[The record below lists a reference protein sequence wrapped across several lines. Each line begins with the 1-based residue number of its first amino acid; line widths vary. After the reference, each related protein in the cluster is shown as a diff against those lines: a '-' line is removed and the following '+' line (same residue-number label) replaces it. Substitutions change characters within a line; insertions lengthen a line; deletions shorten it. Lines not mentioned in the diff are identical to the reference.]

1 MTLRNSK
8 LKWPRGNMQRSGGIF
23 FTLATPPLT
32 PTVLRQFLRPPQ
44 NRRRLLHCRIGLI
57 TSLTDQLHTFLHLL
71 WLDTH
76 ATHLKLPRGL
86 GELGTYL
93 TSMASSGLRIAG
105 ALLALCL
112 IGAVNA
118 QDEAARLESVKSVY
132 LPTTTN
138 DYGSMIYSLL
148 AEQANFLA
156 AKDGAATEGS
166 PLNLLTSM
174 ASWAANAQ
182 TALFNMAPAEE
193 GSTSLQSL
201 PSTPL
206 PDPLTQLLNVT
217 ASWGNI
223 IGNSHADPVPQN
235 LLNFLLENPIGPQLD
250 AALKALPT
258 ITDPVLLANASGSFG
273 SAVNGVPGVPAI
285 FSKGGG
291 NTILSQGATFISYR
305 PCFVSEGATG
315 VSVSTQLIVVNPRGI
330 SSSATGVGIT
340 PKLIEIQPTLIK
352 VKPVGVNVSPTGIQV
367 IPKLIN
373 IGPQVVVSY
382 PATPAAAKAPAAGRH

>member
-1 MTLRNSK
+1 
-8 LKWPRGNMQRSGGIF
+8 
-23 FTLATPPLT
+23 
-32 PTVLRQFLRPPQ
+32 
-44 NRRRLLHCRIGLI
+44 
-57 TSLTDQLHTFLHLL
+57 
-71 WLDTH
+71 
-76 ATHLKLPRGL
+76 
-86 GELGTYL
+86 
-93 TSMASSGLRIAG
+93 MASSGLRFAG
-105 ALLALCL
+105 AVLALCL

-118 QDEAARLESVKSVY
+118 QDDATKLESVKSVY

-182 TALFNMAPAEE
+182 TALFNMAPAEDS
-193 GSTSLQSL
+193 STSLQSL

-206 PDPLTQLLNVT
+206 PDPLSQLLNVT
-217 ASWGNI
+217 ASWGTI

-250 AALKALPT
+250 AAVKALPT
-258 ITDPVLLANASGSFG
+258 ITDPVLLANATANFG
-273 SAVNGVPGVPAI
+273 SAVAGVPGVPAI
-285 FSKGGG
+285 FAKGGG
-291 NTILSQGATFISYR
+291 NQVFSQSATVVAYR
-305 PCFVSEGATG
+305 PCFVTESATG
-315 VSVSTQLIVVNPRGI
+315 VSVSTQLIVVNPRVI
-330 SSSATGVGIT
+330 TSSATGVAIT

-352 VKPVGVNVSPTGIQV
+352 VKPVGVNVAPTGIQV

-373 IGPQVVVSY
+373 VGPQVVISY
-382 PATPAAAKAPAAGRH
+382 PATPAAKAPAAGRH

>member
-1 MTLRNSK
+1 
-8 LKWPRGNMQRSGGIF
+8 MQRPGGIF
-23 FTLATPPLT
+23 FTSATPPLT
-32 PTVLRQFLRPPQ
+32 PNRPTAP
-44 NRRRLLHCRIGLI
+44 
-57 TSLTDQLHTFLHLL
+57 
-71 WLDTH
+71 DTP
-76 ATHLKLPRGL
+76 KR
-86 GELGTYL
+86 TYQ
-93 TSMASSGLRIAG
+93 TSMASSGLRFAG
-105 ALLALCL
+105 ALLAVCL
-112 IGAVNA
+112 IGVVSA
-118 QDEAARLESVKSVY
+118 QDEATKLESIKSVY

-138 DYGSMIYSLL
+138 DYGGMIYSLL

-182 TALFNMAPAEE
+182 TALFNMAPSE
-193 GSTSLQSL
+193 GGTTSQQSL

-206 PDPLTQLLNVT
+206 PDPLSQLLNVT
-217 ASWGNI
+217 ASWGTI

-258 ITDPVLLANASGSFG
+258 VTDPVLLANATANFGNSLKTGS
-273 SAVNGVPGVPAI
+273 VTVPGVPAI
-285 FSKGGG
+285 FNNGGG
-291 NTILSQGATFISYR
+291 NTVFSQSANVVAYR

-315 VSVSTQLIVVNPRGI
+315 VQVSTQLIVVNPRAI
-330 SSSATGVGIT
+330 SSSATGVAIT
-340 PKLIEIQPTLIK
+340 PKLIEVQPTLIK

-373 IGPQVVVSY
+373 IGPQVAISY
-382 PATPAAAKAPAAGRH
+382 PATPAAKAPAAGRH